1 MDTVL
6 SSQCIS
12 VLQEKSDKGDFQKMS
27 SLGQCSV
34 GFKSRQSE
42 SIRIWQWWV
51 ETVRDGGVTRQV
63 NQWDS
68 WSSWDVVK
76 DGRWRF

>member
-1 MDTVL
+1 
-6 SSQCIS
+6 
-12 VLQEKSDKGDFQKMS
+12 MS

-34 GFKSRQSE
+34 GFKSSQSE
-42 SIRIWQWWV
+42 SIRIWHWWV
-51 ETVRDGGVTRQV
+51 ETVHDGGVTRQV

-76 DGRWRF
+76 DGRLRF